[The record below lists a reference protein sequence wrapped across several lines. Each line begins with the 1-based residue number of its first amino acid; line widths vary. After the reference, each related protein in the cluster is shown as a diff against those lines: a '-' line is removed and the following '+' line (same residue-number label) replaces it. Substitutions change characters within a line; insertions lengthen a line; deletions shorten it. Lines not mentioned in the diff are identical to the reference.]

1 MPIKLVIFI
10 ESANINL
17 INLVFNPLSHE
28 VMKKFVYIVTD
39 RNRTSLHVGM
49 SADLIK
55 TLDFYKQMPNLFFD
69 SGQQLT
75 RLVYFEEFRT
85 EAQALNRFKLVSRF
99 TRMQKE
105 RIVRSCNPDWVDL
118 TIGLDFENILS
129 HQKINTQVTLP
140 LSILS

>member
-1 MPIKLVIFI
+1 
-10 ESANINL
+10 
-17 INLVFNPLSHE
+17 
-28 VMKKFVYIVTD
+28 MKKFVYIVTD

-75 RLVYFEEFRT
+75 RLVYFEEFKT
-85 EAQALNRFKLVSRF
+85 ETQALSRFKLVSRF

-105 RIVRSCNPDWVDL
+105 RIVRSCNPDWIDL
-118 TIGLDFENILS
+118 TIGLDFENILAR
-129 HQKINTQVTLP
+129 QPLNTQVALP